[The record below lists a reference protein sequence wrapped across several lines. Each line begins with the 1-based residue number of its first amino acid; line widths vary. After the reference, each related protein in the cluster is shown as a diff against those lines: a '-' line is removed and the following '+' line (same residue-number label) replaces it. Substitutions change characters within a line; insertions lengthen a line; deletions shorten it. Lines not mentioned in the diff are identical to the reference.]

1 MQGRRGRPREGE
13 NEARRAAVLDAAFA
27 ELVERGYTGTTM
39 LAVARRAGASKETL
53 YSWFGDKRGLFAALV
68 RRQSEQ
74 ANAAVAE
81 ALTLD
86 RPPREALT
94 AFAVRLLRLL
104 LGEASVAINRA
115 AVAAPELAGVLL
127 AEGRHTTGPL
137 VAGYLAGLA
146 ARGEIAAGDPE
157 EAFRLLYGL
166 VVSDAQIRV
175 LLGEAPPTDLEERA
189 RRAVDRFLALLPPAP
204 VRDPSGRGA
213 GTR

>member
-13 NEARRAAVLDAAFA
+13 NGARRAAVLDAAFA

-74 ANAAVAE
+74 ANAGVAE
-81 ALTLD
+81 ALAAD
-86 RPPREALT
+86 RPPRETLT

-127 AEGRHTTGPL
+127 TEGRHTTGPL
-137 VAGYLAGLA
+137 VAGYLADLA
-146 ARGEIAAGDPE
+146 ARGEIAPGDPE

-175 LLGEAPPTDLEERA
+175 LLGEPPPADLEERA
-189 RRAVDRFLALLPPAP
+189 RRAVDRFLVLLAPLPA
-204 VRDPSGRGA
+204 RDPSGHGT